1 MIKILIVEDDL
12 DFGNL
17 LKQYLE
23 LNDFEV
29 FRVFNGI
36 EARDILNTKIFD
48 ILLLDVMMPN
58 EDGFTLAKT
67 LPKICPKTPFLFI
80 TAKKMKDDVIKGL
93 QLGADD
99 YIIKPFDAD
108 ELILRIKNILKR
120 NFKDDNN
127 DLNIGK
133 YIFKPNEYL
142 LIYEETKINLTEK
155 ESKILDYLLQNNH
168 KTIKRDDLLLRFWKE
183 SDFFSGRSL
192 DVFITRIR
200 KKLSQDDTLKI
211 ESIRGLGFRIN
222 F

>member
-1 MIKILIVEDDL
+1 MIKVLIVEDDL

-23 LNDFEV
+23 LNGFDV
-29 FRVFNGI
+29 NRVFNGI
-36 EARDILNTKIFD
+36 EAREILQKIKFD

-58 EDGFTLAKT
+58 EDGFTLAKM
-67 LPKICPKTPFLFI
+67 LPKIYPDTPFLFI
-80 TAKKMKDDVIKGL
+80 TAKKMKEDVIKGL

-120 NFKDDNN
+120 NFIADQDELK
-127 DLNIGK
+127 IGK
-133 YIFKPNEYL
+133 YFFKPTEHL

-168 KTIKRDDLLLRFWKE
+168 KTIKREDLLLRFWKE

-200 KKLSQDDTLKI
+200 KKLSQDATLKI
-211 ESIRGLGFRIN
+211 ESIRGLGFRVE